1 MIKNGEWFGQR
12 DKNSLTWKVRLSW
25 GWLHLLTMIP
35 GSQAS
40 GEQASVVIKFAQ
52 INVNYWSSNNVKPWL
67 PGLLLMVY
75 DVNING

>member
-1 MIKNGEWFGQR
+1 
-12 DKNSLTWKVRLSW
+12 
-25 GWLHLLTMIP
+25 MIP

-67 PGLLLMVY
+67 PGLLLLIIVIY